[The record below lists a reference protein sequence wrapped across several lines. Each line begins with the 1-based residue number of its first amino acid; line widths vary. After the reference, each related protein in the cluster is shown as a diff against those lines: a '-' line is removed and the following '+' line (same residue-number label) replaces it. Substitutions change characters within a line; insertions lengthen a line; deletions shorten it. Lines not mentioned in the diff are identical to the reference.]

1 MTDARFE
8 DGGERPVNLGAE
20 DAEDLKVISA
30 LTQDAVLTAADLGW
44 RRKKRQ
50 FVALV
55 NRFRWADQDAA
66 DREGRRYERV
76 RALLVVG
83 EVQSVRSMGIVPGD
97 KDTVLSLLA
106 LDWQPGADGAG
117 KLLLTFAGDGAV
129 DIAVE
134 ALDVTLKDVT
144 RPYLAPSRKAPV
156 HRD

>member
-1 MTDARFE
+1 MQLPARKY
-8 DGGERPVNLGAE
+8 LIH
-20 DAEDLKVISA
+20 KA

-55 NRFRWADQDAA
+55 NRFRWEDQDAA